1 MTSNKLNLKASE
13 GNLAPVYKFYFNAQY
28 KEALSTLDTLTK
40 DFPNDPILF
49 VLGGDCYV
57 SLKQYQLAISCYD
70 EAIRLSP
77 NSLNVYTKKIEALRL
92 NDDLEKS
99 LLVCNQTLK
108 IFPNNSD
115 LYFHQA
121 IIFHELGEF
130 MKAVDSYNK
139 SIKLD
144 PNNANAYC
152 NKSDSLENLR
162 RFDEAIISAKEAIK
176 IKPDLSLAY
185 FNLGVAAMQTRDFNL
200 SINSFDKA
208 IDLEPDLA
216 KYKFAKAT
224 LFLLFG
230 DFKNGWNLF
239 ESRWDMQNLF
249 SPRIISKQPKWEGDK
264 KSKLLVWGEQG
275 LGDQVMYSALL
286 PDLKK
291 NCNSLISQVEP
302 RLLSLLKRSFGEI
315 CTFYP
320 DNEPLPVEFDA
331 HIPMG
336 SLCKYFRNN
345 EKDFNSS
352 RYGFLIDDEERTLK
366 IKNDILSLIPKN
378 NKICGISWRSIS
390 PKTGI
395 HKTLTLKKFIKMLNL
410 EDYTF
415 VSLQYGDTTNEIME
429 VKKELGIDIIS
440 YEKVDNFNDIDG
452 LVSLIKSCDTIVSVD
467 NITCQLSGALGK
479 EVHVILTYGSWWGWM
494 VNRADSPWYD
504 SVKVYR
510 QELND
515 AWPNLFKKI
524 KKNLKKLN

>member
-1 MTSNKLNLKASE
+1 MTSNKLSLKASE

-28 KEALSTLDTLTK
+28 KEALSTLDILTK

-77 NSLNVYTKKIEALRL
+77 NNLNVYPKKIEALRL

-121 IIFHELGEF
+121 IIFHKLGEF

-144 PNNANAYC
+144 PKNANAYC

-200 SINSFDKA
+200 SKNSFDKA
-208 IDLEPDLA
+208 IDLEPDFA

-224 LFLLFG
+224 LLLLFG
-230 DFKNGWNLF
+230 DFKNGWSLF
-239 ESRWDMQNLF
+239 ESRWNMEKLF
-249 SPRIISKQPKWEGDK
+249 SPKIITSQPEWNGVKN
-264 KSKLLVWGEQG
+264 SKLLVWAEQG

-286 PDLKK
+286 PDLNQKCK
-291 NCNSLISQVEP
+291 NLVAQVEP
-302 RLLSLLKRSFGEI
+302 RLISLLTRSFGHI

-320 DNEPLPVEFDA
+320 DNKPITVDYDE
-331 HIPMG
+331 HIAMG
-336 SLCKYFRNN
+336 SLCKYLRNH
-345 EKDFNSS
+345 EKDFDTS
-352 RYGFLIDDEERTLK
+352 RYGFLKDDQARTVE
-366 IKNDILSLIPKN
+366 IKNDLLNLIPKE
-378 NKICGISWRSIS
+378 NKICGISWKSIS
-390 PKTGI
+390 PKTGV
-395 HKTLTLKKFIKMLNL
+395 HKTLPLKNFIEMFSL
-410 EDYTF
+410 EGYSF
-415 VSLQYGDTTNEIME
+415 VSLQYGDTKNEIKE
-429 VKKELGIDIIS
+429 VKNKLGIDIIS

-452 LVSLIKSCDTIVSVD
+452 LVSLIQACDTVVSVD

-479 EVHVILTYGSWWGWM
+479 EIHVLLTYGSWWGWM
-494 VNRADSPWYD
+494 VDRSDSPWYD
-504 SVKVYR
+504 SVKIYR
-510 QELND
+510 QEFNET
-515 AWPNLFKKI
+515 WSGLFERLKQNI
-524 KKNLKKLN
+524 KE

>member
-1 MTSNKLNLKASE
+1 MTSNKLSLKASE

-28 KEALSTLDTLTK
+28 KEALSTLDILTK

-77 NSLNVYTKKIEALRL
+77 NNLNVYPKKIEALRL

-121 IIFHELGEF
+121 IIFHKLGEF

-144 PNNANAYC
+144 PKNANAYC

-200 SINSFDKA
+200 SKNSFDKA
-208 IDLEPDLA
+208 IDLEPDFA

-224 LFLLFG
+224 LLLLFG
-230 DFKNGWNLF
+230 DFKNGWSLF
-239 ESRWDMQNLF
+239 ESRWNMEKPF
-249 SPRIISKQPKWEGDK
+249 SPKIITSQPEWNGVKN
-264 KSKLLVWGEQG
+264 SKLLVWAEQG
-275 LGDQVMYSALL
+275 LGDQIMYSALL
-286 PDLKK
+286 PDLNQKCK
-291 NCNSLISQVEP
+291 NLIAQVEP
-302 RLLSLLKRSFGEI
+302 RLISLLTRSFGHI

-320 DNEPLPVEFDA
+320 DDKPIKVDYDE
-331 HIPMG
+331 HIAMG
-336 SLCKYFRNN
+336 SLCKYLRND
-345 EKDFNSS
+345 EKDFESS
-352 RYGFLIDDEERTLK
+352 RYGFLKDDQARTTE
-366 IKNDILSLIPKN
+366 IKNDLLNLIPKE
-378 NKICGISWRSIS
+378 NKICGISWGSIS

-395 HKTLTLKKFIKMLNL
+395 HKTLPLKNFIEMLSL
-410 EDYTF
+410 EGYSF
-415 VSLQYGDTTNEIME
+415 VSLQYGDTKNEIKE
-429 VKKELGIDIIS
+429 VKNKLGIDIIS

-452 LVSLIKSCDTIVSVD
+452 LVSLIQACDTVVSVD

-479 EVHVILTYGSWWGWM
+479 ETHVLLTYGSGWIWM
-494 VNRADSPWYD
+494 VDRSDNPWYD
-504 SVKVYR
+504 SVKIYR
-510 QELND
+510 QEFNE
-515 AWPNLFKKI
+515 AWSNLFERLKE
-524 KKNLKKLN
+524 NLKK